1 MLSEKELKTRIDFLS
16 ASKCNHTFHKYID
29 ITGDLIE
36 GTLLSRILYWFAP
49 TKDKKSKLR
58 IFKDDH
64 YWIAKQRRD
73 WWEEIRITERQ
84 YDKAIKELVKKDF
97 VITAKYKFNSMPTI
111 HIRPNYEAIDKA
123 VTLWEEN
130 LKEEIMAEEEMSELH
145 NMQDGNYTKC
155 NSLGNDIKCKTG
167 MTESVNLLTGITNTD
182 YNSRDYNTGTT
193 IENKT
198 LPIGRDDKNFSLSD
212 EREKPKPKTAKER
225 YLDKK
230 ANELKMQGR
239 ILTIAHDKFDKEI
252 ADEVFNGLCYYLAK
266 YTEKTNLIHPILT
279 DNTLTEIITK
289 LGTFQTDYGDKI
301 VDCPNLIQDMI
312 DEFFNTDFGSRT
324 GQKTNWNLPH
334 FMSDTILNMLSE
346 RLK

>member
-1 MLSEKELKTRIDFLS
+1 MVFNMSEIRVHKSKNFTVMSNIHLRDKNLSLKAKGLLSVMLSLPDNWSYSIAGLVAICKENETAVKSALNELKTNRYVIVKREKPSIANGGRI
-16 ASKCNHTFHKYID
+16 KYSYEVYEEPKEPEE
-29 ITGDLIE
+29 TEKAKEKEESHATKEEKQGIE
-36 GTLLSRILYWFAP
+36 NLWVEIQYAENSGQLNTNKLNTDKSN
-49 TKDKKSKLR
+49 TNDKK
-58 IFKDDH
+58 
-64 YWIAKQRRD
+64 
-73 WWEEIRITERQ
+73 
-84 YDKAIKELVKKDF
+84 
-97 VITAKYKFNSMPTI
+97 
-111 HIRPNYEAIDKA
+111 
-123 VTLWEEN
+123 
-130 LKEEIMAEEEMSELH
+130 
-145 NMQDGNYTKC
+145 
-155 NSLGNDIKCKTG
+155 
-167 MTESVNLLTGITNTD
+167 
-182 YNSRDYNTGTT
+182 
-193 IENKT
+193 NKT

-239 ILTIAHDKFDKEI
+239 MLTIAHDKFDKEI

-334 FMSDTILNMLSE
+334 FMSDTVLNMLSE

>member
-1 MLSEKELKTRIDFLS
+1 MSIEFEYPRDFKGIFIPKEIWLDDELS
-16 ASKCNHTFHKYID
+16 
-29 ITGDLIE
+29 
-36 GTLLSRILYWFAP
+36 
-49 TKDKKSKLR
+49 
-58 IFKDDH
+58 
-64 YWIAKQRRD
+64 
-73 WWEEIRITERQ
+73 
-84 YDKAIKELVKKDF
+84 
-97 VITAKYKFNSMPTI
+97 
-111 HIRPNYEAIDKA
+111 AIDKFILA
-123 VTLWEEN
+123 EIDSLDVDDSEGCYASNEYLSKFCKCSVTKVSTSISKLIELGYVRVAKSDGRKRF
-130 LKEEIMAEEEMSELH
+130 LKVCLSKFESQHI
-145 NMQDGNYTKC
+145 K
-155 NSLGNDIKCKTG
+155 KCKSDYQK
-167 MTESVNLLTGITNTD
+167 MKQSNIDNNIVDEYSDKYSV
-182 YNSRDYNTGTT
+182 
-193 IENKT
+193 ENKT

-212 EREKPKPKTAKER
+212 EREKPKPQTAKER

-239 ILTIAHDKFDKEI
+239 MLTIAHDKFDKEI

-334 FMSDTILNMLSE
+334 FMSDTVLNMLSE

>member
-1 MLSEKELKTRIDFLS
+1 MSIEFEYPRDFKGIFIPKEIWLDDELS
-16 ASKCNHTFHKYID
+16 
-29 ITGDLIE
+29 
-36 GTLLSRILYWFAP
+36 
-49 TKDKKSKLR
+49 
-58 IFKDDH
+58 
-64 YWIAKQRRD
+64 
-73 WWEEIRITERQ
+73 
-84 YDKAIKELVKKDF
+84 
-97 VITAKYKFNSMPTI
+97 
-111 HIRPNYEAIDKA
+111 AIDKFILA
-123 VTLWEEN
+123 EIDSLDVDGGEGCYASNEYLSKFCKCSVTKVSTSISKLIELGYVRVAKSN
-130 LKEEIMAEEEMSELH
+130 GRKRFLKVCLSKFESQPI
-145 NMQDGNYTKC
+145 K
-155 NSLGNDIKCKTG
+155 KCKSDYQK
-167 MTESVNLLTGITNTD
+167 MKQSNIDNNIVDEYSDKYSVK
-182 YNSRDYNTGTT
+182 
-193 IENKT
+193 NKT

-212 EREKPKPKTAKER
+212 EREKPKPQTAKER

-239 ILTIAHDKFDKEI
+239 MLTIAHDKFDKET
-252 ADEVFNGLCYYLAK
+252 ADEVFNGLCYYLTK

-334 FMSDTILNMLSE
+334 FMSDTVLNMLSE